1 VVDEANNRVV
11 KFYADVELP
20 FYYRVNSADNGGLP
34 VVGGTEG
41 QLMAP
46 ILVKAV
52 ASYNF

>member
-1 VVDEANNRVV
+1 VM
-11 KFYADVELP
+11 KFYADVETP

-41 QLMAP
+41 QLMTP
-46 ILVKAV
+46 IMVKAV